1 LTVNVFVCHTGE
13 RLQTGSIN
21 LGASMIFDNRAASRG
36 TVSMSVRG
44 QGEGLVSS
52 GSPGQEAH
60 SRSLLKA
67 ISWRLTGTL
76 DTFVI
81 SFVVTG
87 KASIAGSIAAT
98 ELFSKVALYY
108 GHERMWAR
116 IHWGRS

>member
-1 LTVNVFVCHTGE
+1 
-13 RLQTGSIN
+13 
-21 LGASMIFDNRAASRG
+21 MKFDNHAVSRDAAP
-36 TVSMSVRG
+36 MSVRG

-52 GSPGQEAH
+52 VSPGQEAH

-76 DTFVI
+76 DTFVV
-81 SFVVTG
+81 SFIVTG

>member
-1 LTVNVFVCHTGE
+1 MEFDNHAT
-13 RLQTGSIN
+13 S
-21 LGASMIFDNRAASRG
+21 LGA
-36 TVSMSVRG
+36 VSMSVRG
-44 QGEGLVSS
+44 QGEGPVSS
-52 GSPGQEAH
+52 ASGGQDAH

-67 ISWRLTGTL
+67 VSWRLTGTL

-81 SFVVTG
+81 GFIVTG

-98 ELFSKVALYY
+98 ELFSKVVLYY